1 MIASNLVPE
10 NLWRVVSRGYAAENL
25 KIDDVYL
32 EVYCPELSGFA
43 DGEIN
48 SDPVEFTTQ
57 GVDDRGNNY
66 TCKIK
71 TTNSIRT
78 KWRQQGTNR
87 ISAPCVR
94 RGERVEVWQ
103 YADADMYYWS
113 TTGEDDALRR
123 LETVTFAFSNTQD
136 ESTKE
141 LTPENSY
148 WTTVNTHEKII
159 ALETSQSDGEPYKHA
174 MQIDAKTGNFHYR
187 DSANNYIQVEA
198 ASNTITVENGDGVK
212 VVLVGANAEIFAPGD
227 LGIKCRNLR
236 IDAKSISMNAD
247 NVATT
252 ASKNTLTG
260 DLETTGAVSNNGKN
274 IGSSHRHGGVE
285 SGGSSTSGPQ

>member
-1 MIASNLVPE
+1 MTPSSTVPE

-25 KIDDVYL
+25 VIDDVFL

-48 SDPVEFTTQ
+48 STPVEYTTS

-66 TCKIK
+66 TCQIK
-71 TTNSIRT
+71 TTNSIKT

-103 YADADMYYWS
+103 YADTDMYYWS

-123 LETVTFAFSNTQD
+123 LETVTFAFSNTKD
-136 ESTKE
+136 ETTKE

-148 WTTVNTHEKII
+148 WATVNTHEKII

-174 MQIDAKTGNFHYR
+174 VQIDAKTGNFHYR
-187 DSANNYIQVEA
+187 DSANNYVQVEA
-198 ASNTITVENGDGVK
+198 ASNTITVENGDGTK
-212 VVLVGANAEIFAPGD
+212 VVLVGPNVEIFAPGD
-227 LGIKCRNLR
+227 LGIKCRNLT
-236 IDAKSISMNAD
+236 IDAQNLSIKAN
-247 NVATT
+247 T
-252 ASKNTLTG
+252 ALTGTLT
-260 DLETTGAVSNNGKN
+260 NNDKN
-274 IGSSHRHGGVE
+274 VGSTHTHAGVK
-285 SGGSSTSGPQ
+285 SGGSSTDSPN